1 MITRLTTRSLR
12 LFAGLALSLFVVAC
26 GGGGGGGGGGFLPED
41 DSETWVLTLTL
52 LDANGNPTDTATSTT
67 PATLVA
73 RINRNSAD
81 GSPVSGEV
89 VTATTTLGTFSPE
102 NGTALTDDN
111 GEARI
116 QVLGDGTLGAG
127 TITVTT
133 TSPEGDIE
141 ETIGFQTV
149 QADLRLGGFENGQFV
164 PGIIQTSSD
173 SIPRNGKAVLTLF
186 VVDEEGEPV
195 ETDAQVLLRSGCE
208 RNELASFSEVILNNG
223 RATADYT
230 ASGCEGNDTITASLT
245 GTSSTA
251 QATIFVAAPEVTSV
265 IFENADPQ
273 LLALRGLGSGGDT
286 GLRETST
293 VSFRVLD
300 PQNLPVQGVRVT
312 FGLTTTVGGLAL
324 SSSSASS
331 DADGIVSTVVR
342 SGDVATSVRV
352 TASIQT
358 EGGNGQPMELT
369 TVSDLLAV
377 TTGLPSQNGISL
389 SAESL
394 SVEGAREFDGVTT
407 TLTVR
412 MADRFNHAVPDGTTA
427 SFRTEYGAIEGAC
440 TTVDGACS
448 VTWTSQAPRFPMFQ
462 ENRDLIRRTNAA
474 GYSCERNGVPI
485 HNAIFGPCPADL
497 GYVRGLRSTVLVTA
511 IGEESFTD
519 LNGNGRYDEGEPFV
533 NLPEAFVDHNED
545 GRYNPAQ
552 GCASPEDERCIA
564 AGAEETFIDFD
575 TNGLYSR
582 NTTPEQP
589 EGIYNGSLCPDAG
602 NGAWCSQELVNVRD
616 SLVLVLTSQ
625 SGFDILLVNNRSPI
639 YPDRSVLQAGLNY
652 RAYIAD
658 EFNNPPAGGSTVSIT
673 GNSCEILG
681 GNLSLTVPD
690 TNQPGAYSTPSFSI
704 TENLGGTV
712 TVSVDGGGIVNSQVY
727 QCRDDTPEEVDCN
740 ASPQPPEC
748 NP

>member
-1 MITRLTTRSLR
+1 MITRLTKLSFR
-12 LFAGLALSLFVVAC
+12 LIVGLALSLGLVAC
-26 GGGGGGGGGGFLPED
+26 GGGGGGGGGGGFLPGD
-41 DSETWVLTLTL
+41 DDTETWVISLAL
-52 LDANGNPTDTATSTT
+52 LDANGNPTDIATSTT

-73 RINRNSAD
+73 RLNRNTAN
-81 GSPVSGEV
+81 GAPVSGEV

-102 NGTALTDDN
+102 NGTALTDEN
-111 GEARI
+111 GEARM

-127 TITVTT
+127 TITVTA
-133 TSPEGDIE
+133 TSPEGDVT

-149 QADLRLGGFENGQFV
+149 QADLRLGSFENGEFV
-164 PGIIQTSSD
+164 PGTIQSSSD
-173 SIPRNGKAVLTLF
+173 SIPRNGKAVLTMF
-186 VVDEEGEPV
+186 VVDEQGEPV
-195 ETDAQVLLRSGCE
+195 ETDAQIVLRSGCE
-208 RNELASFSEVILNNG
+208 RNQLATFSPVIFASG
-223 RATADYT
+223 RATVDYT

-251 QATIFVAAPEVTSV
+251 RTTIFVAAPEVTSV
-265 IFENADPQ
+265 VFETAEPQ
-273 LLALRGLGSGGDT
+273 LLALRGIGSGGDT

-312 FGLTTTVGGLAL
+312 FGLTTTVGGLSL
-324 SSSSASS
+324 RNTSASS
-331 DADGIVSTVVR
+331 DAEGLVSTIVR

-352 TASIQT
+352 TATIQA
-358 EGGNGQPMELT
+358 EGPDGQPMELT
-369 TVSDLLAV
+369 TVSDLLAI
-377 TTGLPSQNGISL
+377 TTGLPSQNAISL
-389 SAESL
+389 SASAL
-394 SVEGAREFDGVTT
+394 NVEGAREFDGVTT

-427 SFRTEYGAIEGAC
+427 SFRTEYGSIEGSC

-462 ENRDLIRRTNAA
+462 ENRDLIRTTRA
-474 GYSCERNGVPI
+474 GGYACERNGVPV
-485 HNAIFGPCPADL
+485 HNATFGPCPADL

-545 GRYNPAQ
+545 NRYNPAQ
-552 GCASPEDERCIA
+552 GCVSPNDERCAA
-564 AGAEETFIDFD
+564 AGAEETFIDFNSD
-575 TNGLYSR
+575 GLYSR
-582 NTTPEQP
+582 NTSPEQP

-602 NGAWCSQELVNVRD
+602 NGIWCSQDLVNVRD
-616 SLVLVLTSQ
+616 SLVLVLSSQ
-625 SGFDILLVNNRSPI
+625 NDFDILLVNNRSPI
-639 YPDRSVLQAGLNY
+639 YPDRSTLQAGLNY

-658 EFNNPPAGGSTVSIT
+658 IYNNPPAGGSTVSIE
-673 GNSCEILG
+673 GENCEIAG

-690 TNQPGAYSTPSFSI
+690 TSIPGAFSTPVFSI
-704 TENLGGTV
+704 VENLGGTV

-727 QCRDDTPEEVDCN
+727 RCRDDTPQECDPDFSPDC
-740 ASPQPPEC
+740 PE
-748 NP
+748 